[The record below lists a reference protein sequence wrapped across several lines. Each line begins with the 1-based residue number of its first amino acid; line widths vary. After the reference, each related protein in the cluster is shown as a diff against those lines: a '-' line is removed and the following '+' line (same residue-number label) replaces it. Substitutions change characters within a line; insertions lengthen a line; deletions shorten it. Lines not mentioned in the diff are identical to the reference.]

1 MSKRVIYRNP
11 DGSVS
16 VVTPAAQSDV
26 AKVIPA
32 VGNLTEA
39 QFLNWVS
46 NKDIPSTATNVIII
60 EEENLPPRA
69 NRNLWRWDGERIT
82 VNGVSVSTPSGVKIR

>member
-1 MSKRVIYRNP
+1 MGKRIIYSNP

-26 AKVIPA
+26 AKVVPA

-46 NKDIPSTATNVIII
+46 NKNIPSTATNVTII
-60 EEENLPPRA
+60 EEESLPPRTS
-69 NRNLWRWDGERIT
+69 RNLWRWDGARIT